1 MNGFDCLIFIV
12 LWIRIRNFLATT
24 VNFFKFI
31 PPGDF
36 SFIFSKKVVQFKC
49 FDYTV
54 LSQRPS
60 FHFISSL
67 YTLQNSWVFCLPL
80 AAFLLIIFYLCRNP
94 FAGSLLPSGNPVPGG
109 SNPNAVHPITGVPVN
124 RLLPATGV
132 LRLALPPPSV
142 TQQQPILSS
151 ARIQQCRSPQ
161 PGPSGLQ
168 PPVSRGQKILQL
180 SLAQRRNHNDSDSDL
195 EHDEQLEDDDF
206 YDSIQ
211 SIAEDDH
218 EVEGM
223 ELYSTETTIVIGEV
237 GTKVNYF
244 FCSQQWIRWIRIGIL
259 LSSCKKLKKN

>member
-1 MNGFDCLIFIV
+1 V
-12 LWIRIRNFLATT
+12 Y
-24 VNFFKFI
+24 
-31 PPGDF
+31 
-36 SFIFSKKVVQFKC
+36 QQ
-49 FDYTV
+49 
-54 LSQRPS
+54 QRPALTPPS
-60 FHFISSL
+60 V
-67 YTLQNSWVFCLPL
+67 YQQQRPAPLP
-80 AAFLLIIFYLCRNP
+80 
-94 FAGSLLPSGNPVPGG
+94 PSGTQQQRP
-109 SNPNAVHPITGVPVN
+109 
-124 RLLPATGV
+124 
-132 LRLALPPPSV
+132 ALPPPSV

-180 SLAQRRNHNDSDSDL
+180 SLAQCRNHNDSDSDL

-259 LSSCKKLKKN
+259 LSSCKKFKKIKKTLKPIQFCDSFDLSSLKHNVTVTVP